1 MLAITF
7 STEFTLSGAAAMAK
21 QEVLPAVLRMRR
33 LSGGNVKFMPENMN
47 VMVGATMGPV

>member
-21 QEVLPAVLRMRR
+21 QEVTPAVLWIRR
-33 LSGGNVKFMPENMN
+33 FSGCIVTFMPENMN
-47 VMVGATMGPV
+47 VMVGATMGTE